1 MTEYQL
7 ALYFWSTVLVAA
19 VAAPFLFALVD
30 SVVHGSHRKGNDGGS
45 ARDSHPSLPSMPS
58 CPSSPA

>member
-19 VAAPFLFALVD
+19 LAAPFLLA
-30 SVVHGSHRKGNDGGS
+30 VVESLIHRKRSDRGDD
-45 ARDSHPSLPSMPS
+45 ADSHPSLPSIPS
-58 CPSSPA
+58 WPSSPA